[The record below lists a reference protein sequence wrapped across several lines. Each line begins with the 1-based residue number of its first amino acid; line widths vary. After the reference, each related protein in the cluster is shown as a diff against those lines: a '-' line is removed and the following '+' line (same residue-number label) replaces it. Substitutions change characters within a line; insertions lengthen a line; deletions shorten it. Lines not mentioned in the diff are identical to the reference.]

1 MNKDEKKKPGQ
12 YQKWWVATVLT
23 IILGTS
29 LILVTLEIS
38 RRKLIP
44 FVSTQQRYIVSAEAA
59 LFGVFLIES
68 LTGIVSRVFGRDN
81 ILQNGAHLRA
91 LVRIVGYTIALICVI
106 SILASN
112 PSLAISIG
120 AVTGVGLIFATQ
132 NIMSS
137 VFAAILIL
145 LTRMVRVGEEITVS
159 GTTGKVVDI
168 RLTHTILIVGED
180 IIWVPNSLM
189 VSNTVKRKKRL
200 DGNHTTMH
208 NF

>member
-23 IILGTS
+23 VILGTS

-68 LTGIVSRVFGRDN
+68 LTGIVSRVFGRDD

-168 RLTHTILIVGED
+168 RLTHTILIVEED

-200 DGNHTTMH
+200 DGTHDTMH
-208 NF
+208 NL

>member
-1 MNKDEKKKPGQ
+1 MSKDEKKKAGQ
-12 YQKWWVATVLT
+12 YQKWWVAAVLT
-23 IILGTS
+23 VILGTS

-44 FVSTQQRYIVSAEAA
+44 FVVTQQRYIVSAEAA

-68 LTGIVSRVFGRDN
+68 LTGIVSRVFGRDD

-91 LVRIVGYTIALICVI
+91 LVRIVGYAIALICVI

-168 RLTHTILIVGED
+168 RLTHTILIVEED

-200 DGNHTTMH
+200 DGNHTTMR
-208 NF
+208 NW

>member
-1 MNKDEKKKPGQ
+1 MSKDEKKKAGQ
-12 YQKWWVATVLT
+12 YQKWWVAAVLT
-23 IILGTS
+23 VILGTS

-44 FVSTQQRYIVSAEAA
+44 FVVTQQRYIVSAEAA

-68 LTGIVSRVFGRDN
+68 LTGIVSRVFGRDD

-91 LVRIVGYTIALICVI
+91 LVRIVGYAIALICVI

-168 RLTHTILIVGED
+168 RLIHTILIVEED

-200 DGNHTTMH
+200 DGNHTTMR
-208 NF
+208 NW

>member
-1 MNKDEKKKPGQ
+1 MSKDEKKKAGQ
-12 YQKWWVATVLT
+12 YQKWWVAAVLT
-23 IILGTS
+23 VILGTS

-44 FVSTQQRYIVSAEAA
+44 FVVTQQRYIVSAEAA

-68 LTGIVSRVFGRDN
+68 LTGIVSRVFGRDD

-91 LVRIVGYTIALICVI
+91 LVRIVGYAIALICVI

-120 AVTGVGLIFATQ
+120 AVTGVALIFATQ

-145 LTRMVRVGEEITVS
+145 ITRMVRVGEEITVS
-159 GTTGKVVDI
+159 GTTGKIVDI
-168 RLTHTILIVGED
+168 RLTHTILMVGED
-180 IIWVPNSLM
+180 VVLVPNSLM

-200 DGNHTTMH
+200 DGTHTTML
-208 NF
+208 NL